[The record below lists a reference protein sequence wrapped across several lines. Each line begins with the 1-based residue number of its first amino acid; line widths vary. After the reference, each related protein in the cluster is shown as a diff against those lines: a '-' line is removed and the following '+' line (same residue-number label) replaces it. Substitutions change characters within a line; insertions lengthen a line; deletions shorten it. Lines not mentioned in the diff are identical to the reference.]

1 MRRLYAAN
9 SLPMRGNRHIWQEMF
24 DNLTSK
30 ALPSLNALRAFEAMA
45 RTGRATLAAEELNVT
60 HSAVSRQVKALEAHL
75 GVRLF
80 QGPKHRLTLTPAG
93 QALLPALSHAFDEIA
108 GAVRNVR
115 SDGEDLHLAVNASL
129 SVKWL
134 IPRLADF
141 AERHPEIHL
150 HLEELPSQATSHR
163 GAQAVVRIAQ
173 AARLADPLVTPF
185 IQNHTGPVMTPAMAQ
200 RYAADPLA
208 APRLAAQTHPQGWAI
223 WAAVAGYELPPAPE
237 QPFPHGHFA
246 LDAAMA
252 GLGVAV
258 ASWPLVASQIA
269 EGRLV
274 APLGFR
280 RAESAFA
287 LLAAPGGENR
297 SLATFRKWLV
307 AQGALTPTPPG

>member
-1 MRRLYAAN
+1 
-9 SLPMRGNRHIWQEMF
+9 MF
-24 DNLTSK
+24 DNLTSTS
-30 ALPSLNALRAFEAMA
+30 LPSLNALRAFEAMA

-60 HSAVSRQVKALEAHL
+60 HSAVSRQVKALEASL

-80 QGPKHRLTLTPAG
+80 QGPKHRLALTPAG

-108 GAVRNVR
+108 SAVRHLK
-115 SDGEDLHLAVNASL
+115 SDGEDLHLAVNASV

-134 IPRLADF
+134 IPRLGDF
-141 AERHPEIHL
+141 AERHPEIRL

-185 IQNHTGPVMTPAMAQ
+185 IQNYTGPVMTPALAE
-200 RYAADPLA
+200 RFAAVPLS
-208 APRLAAQTHPQGWAI
+208 APRLAAQSHPQGWAI
-223 WAAVAGYELPPAPE
+223 WAELAGIELAPAPE
-237 QPFPHGHFA
+237 QPFAHVHYA
-246 LDAAMA
+246 LDAALA
-252 GLGVAV
+252 GLGVAII
-258 ASWPLVASQIA
+258 SWPLVAEEIA

-287 LLAAPGGENR
+287 LLAAPGSESR
-297 SLATFRKWLV
+297 ALTVFRRWLIE
-307 AQGALTPTPPG
+307 QGARTAAPPPGH